1 MRAVE
6 AEMGQKFRMVILKYF
21 LFLKKRHNIDN
32 KCSELWNCGEQ
43 LKYDPQ

>member
-21 LFLKKRHNIDN
+21 LFLKKKTQYR
-32 KCSELWNCGEQ
+32 Q
-43 LKYDPQ
+43 